1 VAAGSTDVEVG
12 GGVEGEGGAEGVGG
26 AAGAAGVA
34 GGGDGGGE
42 VMGLSQCSQC
52 IALDLGVDTR
62 HGALLSD
69 TLARWRAGSPECC
82 HFFNTHTQTCPHPL
96 SLSLSL
102 SHTHTHTHT
111 HEVESGGEKEGE
123 RETHNHTTKHT
134 LFFCV
139 VVAVSRCEH

>member
-1 VAAGSTDVEVG
+1 MAAGSTDVEVG

-69 TLARWRAGSPECC
+69 TLARGRAGSPECC

-102 SHTHTHTHT
+102 SLTHTHTHTHT
-111 HEVESGGEKEGE
+111 RGGERGREGGGE
-123 RETHNHTTKHT
+123 RDSQSHDKAYPVFLCGGRGFE
-134 LFFCV
+134 V
-139 VVAVSRCEH
+139 